1 MLMHNID
8 FSKPV
13 SFNIVKAILEKKEFT
28 QLSLSQE
35 LKVSLGQVNKIV
47 NYLQKKGFVEK
58 GKTSYM
64 LANPLAVIGE
74 IAKYRD
80 MEKCRIARFS
90 LSVDQKTL
98 LEMLKSNAIFC
109 LDTAL
114 KQYCNNVVT
123 NRICAYLSP
132 GNDRLIEKFAAM
144 EGNKTYLYL
153 YSNDLP
159 TEGLLIDNARYTD
172 KVRTVI
178 DLVCDNS
185 AFAASKLF
193 EELWAQK
200 II

>member
-1 MLMHNID
+1 MYNID

-13 SFNIVKAILEKKEFT
+13 SFNIVKAMLESKEFT
-28 QLSLSQE
+28 QLALSQSIN
-35 LKVSLGQVNKIV
+35 VSLGQVNKIV

-58 GKTSYM
+58 GKASYVVT
-64 LANPLAVIGE
+64 NPLAIIEE

-80 MEKCRIARFS
+80 MRKRIIARFS
-90 LSVDQKTL
+90 LSLEQKAL
-98 LEMLKSNAIFC
+98 FDMLRSNVVFC

-114 KQYCNNVVT
+114 MQYCKDVKT
-123 NRICAYLSP
+123 KRICAYLSE
-132 GNDRLIEKFAAM
+132 GNDKLIEKLAAM
-144 EGNKTYLYL
+144 EGNKSYLWL

-159 TEGLLIDNARYTD
+159 TEGLLIDGVRYTD

-185 AFAASKLF
+185 TFAANKLF
-193 EELWAQK
+193 EELWGQK